1 MGDLLMQTQLVNHPV
16 AGLIPHRG
24 PMHLVDHI
32 LWVDREKIRGEVSAI
47 IREGRPYFGEFG
59 FEMHWLIE
67 LSAQASAA
75 IYRMARH
82 DPNDAPSNGYL
93 ISVRHFDL
101 PSERVLQPGD
111 ELKITV
117 EFEVEST
124 PLGQSRCQV
133 SLNGEILGLGE
144 LTFLLEA

>member
-1 MGDLLMQTQLVNHPV
+1 MQPQLLQHPV
-16 AGLIPHRG
+16 ADLIPHRG

-32 LWVDREKIRGEVSAI
+32 LWYETDRIRGEVSAI

-75 IYRMARH
+75 VYRIARH
-82 DPNDAPSNGYL
+82 NADEAPSNGYL
-93 ISVRHFDL
+93 ISVRHFEM
-101 PSERVLQPGD
+101 PSDRVIGPGD
-111 ELKITV
+111 ELIIAID
-117 EFEVEST
+117 FEMEST

-133 SLNGEILGLGE
+133 TVDGELVGLGE